1 MDFLPLSPRSMSPPV
16 TLSFDD
22 LLHEAGGF
30 GRFQV
35 LTLLILCISRIILPL
50 HFLQHIFIS
59 AVPPHHCTVP
69 DHRNSGNLS
78 QEDLLLLNIPQED
91 DGSFSS
97 CQMFSKPQPH
107 QNTSQDMMANGSW
120 LQRCDQGWE
129 YERSTFSSTTV
140 TQWDLVCEK
149 KGLGRLLTTF
159 FFIGVTLGTVSF
171 GYLSDRFG
179 RRAMLF
185 LALLLSLVF
194 GGLSAGS
201 VSYPMFVI
209 SLMLSGFSVS
219 GLTIT
224 VVALSL
230 EWVDTQHR
238 TVAGVITSLCWSI
251 GSALLALIAYLIRDW
266 RWLVVS
272 ITAPSVLGIVSIWW
286 LSESPRW
293 LLTKGFIERGE
304 KELARCAAMNG
315 RKLDWISK
323 QRENIQRLAESLGSS
338 STDYS
343 YIDLFRTPRLRR
355 ISICAGLVWFGV
367 AFSYYGISLDI
378 SGFGLNLFLTHFL
391 YSLVEVPAKLSIYH
405 LLNYLGRRRT
415 QVLTLVMTGACIGAN
430 VVIPSAL
437 GPLRTTIAI
446 IGKGF
451 SEASFTAII
460 LYTAELYP
468 TVIRQNGIGYTSF
481 LGRIGVSLAPL
492 MKLLDDFWAP
502 LSKVIFCSMA
512 VICGLMATL
521 LPETLNVPLPEI
533 INDVEQQ
540 VCALNNET
548 QTKRDPPDPD
558 VTSPQRTPN
567 LTVLTTNAMTELD
580 GHM

>member
-1 MDFLPLSPRSMSPPV
+1 MTCSMR
-16 TLSFDD
+16 L
-22 LLHEAGGF
+22 
-30 GRFQV
+30 
-35 LTLLILCISRIILPL
+35 
-50 HFLQHIFIS
+50 HIFIS
-59 AVPPHHCTVP
+59 AVPPHHCSIP
-69 DHRNSGNLS
+69 DHRNPGNLR

-97 CQMFSKPQPH
+97 CQMFSEPQPH
-107 QNTSQDMMANGSW
+107 LNMSQGMMVNRSL
-120 LQRCDQGWE
+120 LQSCDQGWE
-129 YERSTFSSTTV
+129 YQRSIFSSTTV

-149 KGLGRLLTTF
+149 KGLSRILTSSF
-159 FFIGVTLGTVSF
+159 FVGVTLGTVVF

-179 RRAMLF
+179 RRAMLL
-185 LALLLSLVF
+185 LALVLSLVF

-201 VSYPMFVI
+201 VSYPMFVV
-209 SLMLSGFSVS
+209 SLTLSGFSVS
-219 GLTIT
+219 GLTCT

-238 TVAGVITSLCWSI
+238 TVAGVLTSLCWST

-266 RWLVVS
+266 RWLMVA
-272 ITAPSVLGIVSIWW
+272 ITAPCVLGIVSIWW

-293 LLTKGFIERGE
+293 LLTKGLIERGE
-304 KELARCAAMNG
+304 KELARCAALNG
-315 RKLDWISK
+315 QKLDCSSK

-338 STDYS
+338 SDYS
-343 YIDLFRTPRLRR
+343 YIDLFRTRRLRR

-391 YSLVEVPAKLSIYH
+391 YALVEVPAKLSIYYV
-405 LLNYLGRRRT
+405 LNYLGRRRT

-437 GPLRTTIAI
+437 GPLRTAIAI

-451 SEASFTAII
+451 AEAAFTVVI

-481 LGRIGVSLAPL
+481 LGRLGVSLAPL

-512 VICGLMATL
+512 VICGLTAAL

-533 INDVEQQ
+533 ISDVERSMS
-540 VCALNNET
+540 VP
-548 QTKRDPPDPD
+548 K
-558 VTSPQRTPN
+558 
-567 LTVLTTNAMTELD
+567 TTED
-580 GHM
+580 IQK